1 MVGDGSPIAMGI
13 RVQEK
18 FPKKYWMVHFICG
31 GFHTYKNMWGKL
43 GRTVRAPLLR
53 SIYAGYRD
61 NDRQLEYVSSP
72 SDPRDCKD
80 EAAIIESSRIFDVA
94 DAYESQPSYVENP
107 QPYQGKQTNKG
118 TLPLICSSFGTS
130 VRKFAPLLIFL
141 CLNLGRLKCRSR
153 WSTVQHLTCK
163 RLPLLL
169 VNCQLTLID
178 DGIDTRLSL

>member
-1 MVGDGSPIAMGI
+1 MRGCHRS
-13 RVQEK
+13 
-18 FPKKYWMVHFICG
+18 
-31 GFHTYKNMWGKL
+31 TYRRYS
-43 GRTVRAPLLR
+43 RTVGRR
-53 SIYAGYRD
+53 RHC
-61 NDRQLEYVSSP
+61 RRRRSSP
-72 SDPRDCKD
+72 REPQGARRVL
-80 EAAIIESSRIFDVA
+80 SRRQAKAKALWIFFFVFLLIKSNPVMN
-94 DAYESQPSYVENP
+94 SQARSTTRTAHIYIYVENP

-153 WSTVQHLTCK
+153 WSRVQHLTCK

-169 VNCQLTLID
+169 VNCQLTSID